1 METLTLC
8 SLKVISSRG
17 GREGSSLG
25 RRQLLCS
32 NESLKPGNI
41 LVSQSPALNI
51 SRYSPGIL
59 LPCSL
64 GTDGRQFKL
73 GHCGPDH
80 NHGKE

>member
-8 SLKVISSRG
+8 SLKVIGSRG
-17 GREGSSLG
+17 DREGSFQG

-32 NESLKPGNI
+32 NGSLKPGNI
-41 LVSQSPALNI
+41 LVSQSLNI
-51 SRYSPGIL
+51 SRYFPGIL

-73 GHCGPDH
+73 GSLWP
-80 NHGKE
+80 